1 MNLDRF
7 EPGVMKS
14 SIPFPK
20 YEESDEYIAP
30 VGGYWDSWLMIPA
43 TNSDTDRTGT
53 VLEALGYYSQQLV
66 TPAFVETSVTT
77 KALRD
82 DDSAEML
89 DMVLK
94 NRSFDTGVYFSWG
107 TNEAFKASVNH
118 VSNFTSVAA
127 SGKSK
132 IDASIASFIEALGE

>member
-1 MNLDRF
+1 MEL
-7 EPGVMKS
+7 
-14 SIPFPK
+14 K
-20 YEESDEYIAP
+20 Y
-30 VGGYWDSWLMIPA
+30 
-43 TNSDTDRTGT
+43 
-53 VLEALGYYSQQLV
+53 
-66 TPAFVETSVTT
+66 
-77 KALRD
+77 KALL
-82 DDSAEML
+82 SPIKIG

-94 NRSFDTGVYFSWG
+94 NRSFDPGVYFSWG